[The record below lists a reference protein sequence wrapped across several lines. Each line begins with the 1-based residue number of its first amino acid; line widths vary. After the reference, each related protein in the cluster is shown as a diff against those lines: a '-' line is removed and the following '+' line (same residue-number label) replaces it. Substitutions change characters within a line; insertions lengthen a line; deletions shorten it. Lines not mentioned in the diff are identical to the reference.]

1 MDDNKDNINEQKQED
16 ADTVFDNEPKTEIEP
31 NESEETSAHQDENNG
46 TDELEN
52 ELTRLTTLFKDELEK
67 ATLDS
72 EKDDNELDLTN
83 EIQELE
89 DVKEEIE
96 AEAIPLDMLC
106 ACCGERERNTER
118 GEDYLYCEQCREGM
132 RRHPIGLQ
140 YLMFAAVIFIF
151 AGFSVFSFLSNINAF
166 NQVREAEVL
175 TSDKKIMSAAVK
187 YDAAASAFS
196 ENGLSAKRLRLKA
209 VSLSYS
215 SIQSFN
221 LIDTLADELDD
232 ILSPFA
238 YRMPWNLRYYKMRN
252 ELLSISATIEAYSAL
267 VSENKDKDVI
277 PYGTIVDSL
286 EKLVGETTEIPAP
299 KAGKTITV
307 EYDTALLKF
316 CQYLTLHQI
325 GDSPNLVNYL
335 EDIKEISPEY
345 LWVYGYELGLVYAQR
360 GSFEEAENIQNKL
373 FKRNNED
380 RYAYFLQSLI
390 YRLNNDYEASEKSCD
405 EGIEACGKISEFYR
419 LKAINHM
426 LKGEYDKSLEIMKSL
441 IEGNI
446 DGEEVDALYI
456 ETIFTYGVA
465 ADLAKDKN
473 STDEFDEIIEYYGI
487 EYSKRLQAFF
497 KGELSVEQLF
507 TTGTCDVID

>member
-1 MDDNKDNINEQKQED
+1 MDDNKDNKNEQKQED
-16 ADTVFDNEPKTEIEP
+16 ADTVFDKKP
-31 NESEETSAHQDENNG
+31 NESGETDAHQDENNG
-46 TDELEN
+46 ADELDN
-52 ELTRLTTLFKDELEK
+52 ELTRLTTLFKDELQK
-67 ATLDS
+67 ATLDN
-72 EKDDNELDLTN
+72 EKDDKELDLTN

-140 YLMFAAVIFIF
+140 YLMFAAIIIIF
-151 AGFSVFSFLSNINAF
+151 AGFSVFSFFSNINAF
-166 NQVREAEVL
+166 NQVREAEAL
-175 TSDKKIMSAAVK
+175 ASDKKILSAAEN
-187 YDAAASAFS
+187 YYAAASAFS
-196 ENGLSAKRLRLKA
+196 ENDLSAKRLRLKA

-221 LIDTLADELDD
+221 LIDTLAGELDD

-238 YRMPWNLRYYKMRN
+238 YRMPWNFRYYKMRN
-252 ELLSISATIEAYSAL
+252 ELLSLSATIEAYSAL
-267 VSENKDKDVI
+267 VSENRDKEVI
-277 PYGTIVDSL
+277 PYGAIVDKL
-286 EKLVGETTEIPAP
+286 EELIGKTTEIPAP

-307 EYDTALLKF
+307 EYDTALVKF

-325 GDSPNLVNYL
+325 GDSPNLVEYL
-335 EDIKEISPEY
+335 EDIREISPEY

-360 GSFEEAENIQNKL
+360 GSFEEAEDIQNKL
-373 FKRNNED
+373 FKRNIED
-380 RYAYFLQSLI
+380 RYAYFLKALI
-390 YRLNNDYEASEKSCD
+390 NRLSKDYEASEKSCD
-405 EGIEACGKISEFYR
+405 EGIKVCGKISEFYR

-426 LKGEYDKSLEIMKSL
+426 LKGEYDKSLQIMKSL

-465 ADLAKDKN
+465 ANLSKNKN
-473 STDEFDEIIEYYGI
+473 SIDEFDEIIKYHGI

-497 KGELSVEQLF
+497 KGELTAEQLF